1 MANFN
6 LLAEINLQ
14 LAQGAAAK
22 LATDINKALDG
33 LNVNPKIK
41 PTLVLDGEMARIF
54 PGGKKLTKIRVG
66 FDISKTQK
74 NALKDL
80 LKSTKIKVQFDFD
93 SKSVAGM
100 KIFTDSIKQLR
111 TELDALGPGAA
122 AKFMENLSK
131 VKKTMADMIPEKLAE
146 KRKNA
151 QKKDAEFFTEYI
163 KRAQELKKL
172 NIISADG
179 GTIAQGEFIG
189 FLNDQLDEVIANY
202 KKAGKE
208 SINVAKQFQ
217 GTSVN
222 AAGNAKKAFQ
232 EVFKTVKQ
240 LNQAIRDANNGS
252 LTDTDKNDLLD
263 KFRSA
268 RVAATDLLKTL
279 ETADPVALKTR
290 LEEIQH
296 TFRSQISDLKQYKR
310 LLRGLEQESAN
321 AFSTGADPATVK
333 ALDDRVQLVK
343 DLRNQ
348 GKTTDQIKG
357 SIGFSVSEAQIKNI
371 MQLDKSLKQLRS
383 RAEKLQTETGISSL
397 FDSVG
402 GQAINLRGQVNA
414 LLSDFNTFIT
424 ATASSNAP
432 EATNEMAN
440 AYNKLGIQIVELKNN
455 AKQLD
460 IILKGLANKESYYN
474 GADMK
479 VAAEATRVLTAD
491 ITALI
496 SRSAGLS
503 HITAFW
509 EKQNQEIENLAQNEQ
524 KIKRYIYAI
533 DRLRSSMQFGIDG
546 IETDY
551 AGVQPLLDSVE
562 KRFLSNLTSSG
573 VNSFNER
580 DARKT
585 LSEES
590 YRIRAKQKINQF
602 IQDAI
607 DKFDYQI
614 FENGGTAYQGIGQ
627 VFEEQK
633 KRFVSF
639 TQAMQS
645 GGELTSN
652 SFRDIQAALAK
663 LEKGFRVTFDTAT
676 IKSAGGAVGVVA
688 HAIGLA
694 AKRLSAFVV
703 AALPVYALQ
712 NAFFGLSSAAVE
724 LDSQFIKLQQ
734 IFAGDSLETA
744 RQRTDELAN
753 SVLKLGSTYGVSSLE
768 IAKSADI
775 LAQANIRGNDL
786 DKILGTVTKARLGPT
801 FGDAS
806 QITEAVIASLN
817 QFELEAKD
825 VEDVIGGINQV
836 AAKYAVEADG
846 ITKAIRR
853 AGGAFAAAKADGQ
866 SYNQAISEF
875 VGAFTV
881 LKQETREAD
890 ETLATALRNI
900 LNRIQRGS
908 IQKYLRE
915 QFDIQLL
922 SPEKQFIG
930 FLPAINQITDAIER
944 LQLKSGDPRFAAL
957 VQKIAGSLQA
967 SRLTSLL
974 QDAGQIQEAIQS
986 FQSGG
991 KSLDRD
997 VNIAFGSIT
1006 NKIERAKNAI
1016 LELFTEIGR
1025 SDVLKNFIDLFTL
1038 LTQSLTHAVGK
1049 IVDIT
1054 NGFGKLGTTI
1064 VTTAGVLSAFKLAS
1078 NFNFGSKI
1086 LQPFLRGLVPREV
1099 GGSFK
1104 AAGLSTGGLVPG
1116 APVGPNI
1123 DTEPY
1128 MLSKGEYVVNRYAVL
1143 KYGKKFFNDVNAGK
1157 LGYAAT
1163 GSGPNGMISKA
1174 VSFTAEKL
1182 GITKLFGII
1191 ADTIKSSV
1199 ADLSQ
1204 SIQSSAIYD
1213 ITSTI
1218 QDSGSSSDIKNV
1230 VGKLLESNGLPN
1242 IVADIKSAGALQDK
1256 KNADAAAVFE
1266 KVLQSIHTNTK
1277 TNPLSDLERLPNAQ
1291 MEDVISGYLSGPT
1304 PQAPASSGK
1313 PFIGTS
1319 FRGNNKLLQQTFSD
1333 YGLNIPDNVF
1343 TQLFKGGFGI
1353 DESSAARGKFNTNS
1367 KSLILR
1373 SASDVFNKGLITH
1386 EAGHGLDPL
1395 LTSGKINN
1403 ATKLLYSGD
1412 FADKTRQRLLKR
1424 PDLYGAEGSKKFND
1438 KLQKEVRADIVKEL
1452 AAKGRGEGT
1461 QFSDHT
1467 EKTLDA
1473 IKNILEKDYKITF
1486 TQGRKNSVA
1495 AEELSGMIEPL
1506 LTRTVAE
1513 SQIGMRLPAALRQT
1527 EPDYTNPAIIEAL
1540 QNTIGKENPI
1550 NSGLSE
1556 ATMRKFFESTASSSP
1571 AATAK
1576 EAVVEAAK
1584 EALAPGFGG
1593 GGFFDKYGK
1602 GATGAGAASAAG
1614 GVAAATGVVG
1624 KGISKVSGLLNKFGL
1639 SLSSV
1644 AVVASTTLLP
1654 YLVGL
1659 TNDTSNVAKSFQ
1671 TLASVIG
1678 SMTAA
1683 VTTYTAIQYGLNKIK
1698 TAEAFQS
1705 LSGSLKGGL
1714 GKITGYL
1721 GGGGGIKGFLKNLS
1735 PSGLIGKLGSGASAS
1750 VSSVGGGF
1758 LNIFKTGSKSLQ
1770 GFGLVVTAATAGL
1783 QAFNESVI
1791 AASQEI
1797 VNSSTSEAQVR
1808 EELNKQQKLK
1818 SSSRALGATGKIAA
1832 GASLGSLVPVI
1843 GTGIGALLGGVYA
1856 LFTDLADSNLVKG
1869 ISKLSGAIL
1878 PSMEK
1883 ITSTVGAFFS
1893 SILDT
1898 TASFFAEVDNA
1909 VGYVAG
1915 IDPEKDL
1922 TTKKNRRDIENLA
1935 FSNANLNALELAN
1948 KNKVPVSASSDK
1960 LLRSLSLL
1968 NTVKNEG
1975 STDKDTREQVKAQAT
1990 RLKAAIDVATP
2001 FERAEIYKK
2010 AKDAGIDLAKF
2021 FGDLDIDFNRV
2032 EQTSAIALAAINEVF
2047 LGMAETAKR
2056 LTSVVDNI
2064 NASTEYFSNLAAGMA
2079 GEGNSGA
2086 IPSQFFDIMRAG
2098 NNIVGP
2104 GAMDIERSFANFAQF
2119 NPQAAANARAEYFVN
2134 QASRTLVGNIASDKI
2149 QVTQQGGYAGLKD
2162 SLSAT
2167 FDQLTANLPA
2177 DMAANLNDMFM
2188 TYLDSQE
2195 EELAAVTG
2203 QGFDK
2208 QKVAGIVE
2216 GFAQQFNNG
2225 SIDLFQKFSE
2235 SNSQFKQALD
2245 GITKRRLEYESR
2257 ITDIVKTIGE
2267 RRKAQIEFNNKARG
2281 LNDTDITRSQA
2292 ASIDAQY
2299 ISSLVGGNGNVSA
2312 RELRAAYG
2320 QYSAMDP
2327 TGSNPEIQAIKENIL
2342 KALEYM
2348 SSGTNSFSSAMSAFD
2363 KAAEKAKRSADSL
2376 TDSLLGTDEALLS
2389 SFRGQLAYQ
2398 QVVGAKSGGGMLALN
2413 QLSEQ
2418 ERASLSAFIGQDE
2431 ERKLAFQKAVG
2442 ISPSIKNSKEAKAV
2456 NTEFDKQNE
2465 ASGALIDINRTAA
2478 NNMNALAQTME
2489 LNNTAL
2495 FTLGNQINQFATA
2508 ANSMAQSLVNIPQ
2521 NITHTHTFNVSPIQ
2535 VVFSGANNIT
2545 GLNDATQKAVLS
2557 IVQAQLNQ
2565 FATNLQSNNK
2575 GLVVGPQPSQQ
2586 SQGRRGR

>member
-54 PGGKKLTKIRVG
+54 PGGTKLTKIRVG

-80 LKSTKIKVQFDFD
+80 LKSAKIKVQFDFD

-163 KRAQELKKL
+163 KRARELKNL
-172 NIISADG
+172 NIRSVDG
-179 GTIAQGEFIG
+179 GTIGQGEFIG

-202 KKAGKE
+202 KTAGKQ
-208 SINVAKQFQ
+208 SINTAKQFQ

-279 ETADPVALKTR
+279 ETTDPVALKTR

-296 TFRSQISDLKQYKR
+296 TFRSQINDLKQYKR

-348 GKTTDQIKG
+348 GKTTGQIRD
-357 SIGFSVSEAQIKNI
+357 SIGFTVSEAQIKNI

-383 RAEKLQTETGISSL
+383 RAEKLQTETGIASL

-424 ATASSNAP
+424 ATASTNAP
-432 EATNEMAN
+432 EATNEMTN

-652 SFRDIQAALAK
+652 SFRDMQAALTK

-734 IFAGDSLETA
+734 IFSGDSLETA

-890 ETLATALRNI
+890 ETLATSLRNI

-974 QDAGQIQEAIQS
+974 QDAGQIQEAVQS
-986 FQSGG
+986 FQGGG

-1016 LELFTEIGR
+1016 LELFTEFSR
-1025 SDVLKNFIDLFTL
+1025 SDTLKQMIDLFTL
-1038 LTQSLTHAVGK
+1038 LTQSLTKAVGK
-1049 IVDIT
+1049 IVDVT
-1054 NGFGKLGTTI
+1054 NEFGNFGTVALTTASALSILKIASSYNFSGKL
-1064 VTTAGVLSAFKLAS
+1064 
-1078 NFNFGSKI
+1078 

-1099 GGSFK
+1099 GNNFK
-1104 AAGLSTGGLVPG
+1104 APGLSTGGLVPG
-1116 APVGPNI
+1116 APIGPNI

-1143 KYGKKFFNDVNAGK
+1143 KYGKKFFNDVNSGK

-1182 GITKLFGII
+1182 GITKLFNII

-1230 VGKLLESNGLPN
+1230 VGKLLENNGLPN

-1256 KNADAAAVFE
+1256 KNADAAVFE

-1291 MEDVISGYLSGPT
+1291 MEDVISGYLSGPA
-1304 PQAPASSGK
+1304 PQAPTPSGK

-1540 QNTIGKENPI
+1540 QNTIGKESPI

-1571 AATAK
+1571 ATTAK

-1624 KGISKVSGLLNKFGL
+1624 KGISKVSGLLSKFGL

-1644 AVVASTTLLP
+1644 AIVATTTLVPLI
-1654 YLVGL
+1654 
-1659 TNDTSNVAKSFQ
+1659 TSMAGSSENVAKSFA
-1671 TLASVIG
+1671 TLANVIG

-1683 VTTYTAIQYGLNKIK
+1683 VATYTTIQYGLNKIK
-1698 TAEAFQS
+1698 TLEGFQS
-1705 LSGSLKGGL
+1705 IAGSLKGGV
-1714 GKITGYL
+1714 GKVTGYL
-1721 GGGGGIKGFLKNLS
+1721 TGLRGGAKGLVGATARGIGGG
-1735 PSGLIGKLGSGASAS
+1735 
-1750 VSSVGGGF
+1750 VGRF
-1758 LNIFKTGSKSLQ
+1758 ATFMENGSKAFSLLSI
-1770 GFGLVVTAATAGL
+1770 GVVAATAGL
-1783 QAFNESVI
+1783 KAFNESLI
-1791 AASQEI
+1791 ASSQEI
-1797 VNSSTSEAQVR
+1797 IDKSTSEAQVR
-1808 EELNKQQKLK
+1808 EELAKQQKLK
-1818 SSSRALGATGKIAA
+1818 SSSRSLGATGKVAA
-1832 GASLGSLVPVI
+1832 GAGLGSVVLPGI
-1843 GTGIGALLGGVYA
+1843 GTAIGAGLGAVYA

-1869 ISKLSGAIL
+1869 LSKLAGSVL
-1878 PSMEK
+1878 PSMESVVSV
-1883 ITSTVGAFFS
+1883 TGAIFS
-1893 SILDT
+1893 SILDSVST
-1898 TASFFAEVDNA
+1898 FFSYVDSA
-1909 VGYVAG
+1909 IGYVAG

-1922 TTKKNRRDIENLA
+1922 TTKKNRKDIENLA

-1948 KNKVPVSASSDK
+1948 KNKVPVSVSSDK

-2064 NASTEYFSNLAAGMA
+2064 NASTEYFNNLAAGMA

-2086 IPSQFFDIMRAG
+2086 IPSQFFDIMRSG

-2104 GAMDIERSFANFAQF
+2104 GTLDVERAFSNFAQF

-2134 QASRTLVGNIASDKI
+2134 QASRSLVGSIASDKI

-2162 SLSAT
+2162 SLAAT
-2167 FDQLTANLPA
+2167 FDQLTANLPD

-2327 TGSNPEIQAIKENIL
+2327 TGSNPEIQAIKENIM

-2398 QVVGAKSGGGMLALN
+2398 QVVGAKNGGGMLALN

-2442 ISPSIKNSKEAKAV
+2442 ISPTVKNRKEANAV
-2456 NTEFDKQNE
+2456 NAEFDKQNE
-2465 ASGALIDINRTAA
+2465 ASNALIDINRTAA
-2478 NNMNALAQTME
+2478 NNMNALAQTMAA
-2489 LNNTAL
+2489 NNLAL
-2495 FTLGNQINQFATA
+2495 STLGNQINQFATA

-2545 GLNDATQKAVLS
+2545 GLNDATEKAVLS
-2557 IVQAQLNQ
+2557 IVQTQLNQ

>member
-22 LATDINKALDG
+22 LASDINKALDG

-41 PTLVLDGEMARIF
+41 PTLVLDGDMARIF
-54 PGGKKLTKIRVG
+54 PGGTKLTKIRVG

-80 LKSTKIKVQFDFD
+80 LKSAKIKVQFDFD

-131 VKKTMADMIPEKLAE
+131 VKKTMADMIPERLAK

-151 QKKDAEFFTEYI
+151 QKKDKDFFEEYVRRV
-163 KRAQELKKL
+163 RALKSL
-172 NIISADG
+172 NLKTASG
-179 GTIAQGEFIG
+179 GTTEQGEFVG
-189 FLNDQLDEVIANY
+189 FLNDQLDAVINNY
-202 KKAGKE
+202 KAAG
-208 SINVAKQFQ
+208 NAAKQFQ
-217 GTSVN
+217 GTNIN

-240 LNQAIRDANNGS
+240 MNKSIRDARSSG
-252 LTDTDKNDLLD
+252 LDKNSKELEDIF
-263 KFRSA
+263 KRSTSE
-268 RVAATDLLKTL
+268 ATDLLKTL
-279 ETADPVALKTR
+279 ETADPVALKAR
-290 LEEIQH
+290 LDEIAGNLKRQVN
-296 TFRSQISDLKQYKR
+296 DLKSYKR
-310 LLRGLEQESAN
+310 LLRDVEQESLN

-348 GKTTDQIKG
+348 GKTTGQIRD
-357 SIGFSVSEAQIKNI
+357 SIGFTVSEAQIKNI

-383 RAEKLQTETGISSL
+383 RAEKLQTETGIASL

-402 GQAINLRGQVNA
+402 GQAINLRGQVNS

-424 ATASSNAP
+424 ATASTNAP
-432 EATNEMAN
+432 EATNEITN
-440 AYNKLGIQIVELKNN
+440 AYNKLGIQITELKNN

-496 SRSAGLS
+496 SRGSGLS

-533 DRLRSSMQFGIDG
+533 DRLRSSMQFGING

-551 AGVQPLLDSVE
+551 AGVQPLLDNVE
-562 KRFLSNLTSSG
+562 QKFLSNLTSGG

-602 IQDAI
+602 IQDAL

-627 VFEEQK
+627 VFEDQK
-633 KRFVSF
+633 KRFLSF

-652 SFRDIQAALAK
+652 SFRDMQAALAK

-753 SVLKLGSTYGVSSLE
+753 SVLKLGSTYGISSLE

-786 DKILGTVTKARLGPT
+786 DKILSTVTKARLGPT

-890 ETLATALRNI
+890 ETLATSLRNI

-974 QDAGQIQEAIQS
+974 QDAGQIQEAVQS

-997 VNIAFGSIT
+997 VNIAFGSVT

-1016 LELFTEIGR
+1016 LELFTEFSR
-1025 SDVLKNFIDLFTL
+1025 SDTLKQMIDLFTL
-1038 LTQSLTHAVGK
+1038 LTQSLTKAVSK
-1049 IVDIT
+1049 IVDVT
-1054 NGFGKLGTTI
+1054 NEFGNFGTVALTTASALSILKIASSYNFSGKL
-1064 VTTAGVLSAFKLAS
+1064 
-1078 NFNFGSKI
+1078 

-1099 GGSFK
+1099 GNNFR
-1104 AAGLSTGGLVPG
+1104 APGLSTGGLVPG

-1256 KNADAAAVFE
+1256 KNTDAAVVFE
-1266 KVLQSIHTNTK
+1266 KVLQSINTNTK
-1277 TNPLSDLERLPNAQ
+1277 TNPLSDLERLPTSQ

-1304 PQAPASSGK
+1304 PQVPTSSGK

-1373 SASDVFNKGLITH
+1373 SANDVFNKGLITH

-1540 QNTIGKENPI
+1540 QNTIGKESPI

-1602 GATGAGAASAAG
+1602 GATGASAAG

-1624 KGISKVSGLLNKFGL
+1624 KGFSKVSGLLNKFGL

-1644 AVVASTTLLP
+1644 AIVATTTLVPLI
-1654 YLVGL
+1654 
-1659 TNDTSNVAKSFQ
+1659 TSMAGSSDNVAKSFA
-1671 TLASVIG
+1671 TLANVIG

-1683 VTTYTAIQYGLNKIK
+1683 VATYTTIQYGLNKIK
-1698 TAEAFQS
+1698 TLEGFQS
-1705 LSGSLKGGL
+1705 IAGSLKGGV
-1714 GKITGYL
+1714 GKVTGYL
-1721 GGGGGIKGFLKNLS
+1721 TGLRGGAKGLVGATARGIGGG
-1735 PSGLIGKLGSGASAS
+1735 
-1750 VSSVGGGF
+1750 VGRF
-1758 LNIFKTGSKSLQ
+1758 ATFMENGSKAFSLLSI
-1770 GFGLVVTAATAGL
+1770 GVVAATAGL
-1783 QAFNESVI
+1783 KAFNESLI
-1791 AASQEI
+1791 ASSQEI
-1797 VNSSTSEAQVR
+1797 IDKSTSEAQVR
-1808 EELNKQQKLK
+1808 EELAKQQTLK
-1818 SSSRALGATGKIAA
+1818 SSSRSLGATGKVAA
-1832 GASLGSLVPVI
+1832 GAGLGTIALPGI
-1843 GTGIGALLGGVYA
+1843 GTAVGAGLGALYA

-1869 ISKLSGAIL
+1869 LSKLAGSVL
-1878 PSMEK
+1878 PSMESVVSV
-1883 ITSTVGAFFS
+1883 TGAIFS
-1893 SILDT
+1893 SILD
-1898 TASFFAEVDNA
+1898 SVSKFFSYVDSA
-1909 VGYVAG
+1909 IGYVAG
-1915 IDPEKDL
+1915 IDPEKDI
-1922 TTKKNRRDIENLA
+1922 TTKKNRRDVENLA

-1948 KNKVPVSASSDK
+1948 KNKTPASSDSYSK
-1960 LLRSLSLL
+1960 LFRSLSLL
-1968 NTVKNEG
+1968 QTVKIEG
-1975 STDKDTREQVKAQAT
+1975 GTDKDTREQLKAQAT

-2001 FERAEIYKK
+2001 FERAEIYNLAKK
-2010 AKDAGIDLAKF
+2010 SGIDLAKF

-2064 NASTEYFSNLAAGMA
+2064 NASTEYFNNLAAGMA

-2134 QASRTLVGNIASDKI
+2134 QASRSLVGSIASDKI
-2149 QVTQQGGYAGLKD
+2149 QVTQQGGYAGLKN

-2167 FDQLTANLPA
+2167 FDQLTANLPT

-2203 QGFDK
+2203 DSFDK
-2208 QKVAGIVE
+2208 SKVAGIVE

-2320 QYSAMDP
+2320 QYNAMDP
-2327 TGSNPEIQAIKENIL
+2327 TGSNPEVQAIKENIM
-2342 KALEYM
+2342 KALEFM

-2398 QVVGAKSGGGMLALN
+2398 QVVGAKNGGGMLALN

-2442 ISPSIKNSKEAKAV
+2442 ISPTVKNRKEANAV
-2456 NTEFDKQNE
+2456 NAEFDKQNE
-2465 ASGALIDINRTAA
+2465 ASNALIDINRTAA
-2478 NNMNALAQTME
+2478 NNMNALAQTMAA
-2489 LNNTAL
+2489 NNLAL
-2495 FTLGNQINQFATA
+2495 STLGNQINQFATA